1 MAATQ
6 RQLVPKGMIKER
18 EIREISQF
26 IEILSNFS
34 KPGLVVSSRLVTS
47 LFSGFLI
54 FILLGSVLKK
64 KTGKI
69 RNEKKYV
76 KDII

>member
-26 IEILSNFS
+26 VANLSNFS
-34 KPGLVVSSRLVTS
+34 KPGLIVSSRLVAS